1 MSLRIVFATALLFC
15 LLLNFQTQAMTLQAE
30 NLADTIPTEDRVEL
44 TTPDP
49 EEIDT
54 PSTRMTAFMD
64 DILVNRQ
71 KERNPTKAALFSAV
85 IPGAGQAYNGEY
97 LKVGVIY
104 GITGGLLYALDFNRH
119 QYNRFNTA
127 YELRLNEEEDEFINV
142 IPNARGIR
150 NIRDRYRK
158 DMELTYIGLGLTYLF
173 NVIDAFVAAH
183 LASFDIDDDLSMQL
197 RPTVIPGPQVSN
209 AGVGLVF
216 RF

>member
-15 LLLNFQTQAMTLQAE
+15 LLLNYQAQSKTLQAE
-30 NLADTIPTEDRVEL
+30 NPADTIPTEDRVEL
-44 TTPDP
+44 TTPEP
-49 EEIDT
+49 EEMASPAT
-54 PSTRMTAFMD
+54 GMTAFLD

-71 KERNPTKAALFSAV
+71 KERNPSIAALFSAV
-85 IPGAGQAYNGEY
+85 IPGAGQTYNGEY

-119 QYNRFNTA
+119 QYKRFNAA
-127 YELRLNEEEDEFINV
+127 YEQRLKGEQDEFAGI

-150 NIRDRYRK
+150 NIRDNYRK

-197 RPTVIPGPQVSN
+197 RPTVIPGPHVSN
-209 AGVGLVF
+209 AGVGLVL